1 MSLRER
7 FEKFDDDF
15 LKFSDIANPMHR
27 RPDICAFLMIDAI
40 SPGLNDIVQSA
51 GHDVIYLDGD
61 IEDATDEQIRDLR
74 RCGVF
79 YDGECE
85 CLSMFV

>member
-15 LKFSDIANPMHR
+15 LKFSDIANPVHR

-51 GHDVIYLDGD
+51 EHDVIYLAGD

-79 YDGECE
+79 FDPQVESIG
-85 CLSMFV
+85 MFV